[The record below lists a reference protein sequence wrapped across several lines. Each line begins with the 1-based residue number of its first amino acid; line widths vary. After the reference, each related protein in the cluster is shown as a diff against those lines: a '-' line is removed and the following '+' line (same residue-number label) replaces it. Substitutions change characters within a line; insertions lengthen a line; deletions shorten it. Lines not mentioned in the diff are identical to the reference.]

1 MFRISEYSFFL
12 LVVNIHAIIRRLVF
26 KYKYTLRHFKGFMI
40 RSNWKQWRS
49 ISQEQIIFMIY
60 CILFLQQTIHYL
72 NFKKMMII
80 STYLLGIF
88 LTEFFYNKF
97 DKPSERIYTSLK
109 WKYNVHYVTA
119 WILNW
124 NLIQELLLVWK
135 EEAQGPHH
143 LPEQQWSLSFD
154 QSSFMKYNYTLDN
167 LVKNK

>member
-1 MFRISEYSFFL
+1 MQLYVVWSLSINIRWGILKDLWSDQIESNDEVYPKNKSFLWFT
-12 LVVNIHAIIRRLVF
+12 AF
-26 KYKYTLRHFKGFMI
+26 Y
-40 RSNWKQWRS
+40 
-49 ISQEQIIFMIY
+49 
-60 CILFLQQTIHYL
+60 FLQQTIHYL
-72 NFKKMMII
+72 NFKKKDDNQ
-80 STYLLGIF
+80 YLLVRHLSNWICF
-88 LTEFFYNKF
+88 TINLTNQ
-97 DKPSERIYTSLK
+97 RIYTSLK